1 VLRSIA
7 RILSPELNNPIDC
20 QQPERPFMKTIL
32 PRYVGLLFSLLA
44 LSACHP
50 DRLMIE
56 HLDDANHATI
66 GVLTG
71 STGEAIAAHRF
82 PEATLLHFDDI
93 LDAAAATNATQLDT
107 FLTADL
113 TAIQLV
119 KKNKGL
125 KILNEPLSNEHLAI
139 GVRKGNDQ
147 LLTAVNAAL
156 TEMRSDGTLASMDSR
171 WLQPGTTT
179 YDAPTLTTPTT
190 GTPLKVGVAATREP
204 LIFVDGEGRIS
215 GHDAEMMRRVAIKL
229 NRPIEFVD
237 MKFMALI
244 QSLQAGKIDLIGG
257 GMAASDERKKS
268 INFSDPYVDIH
279 QVLVVPSGV
288 AADKPA
294 ARRLITSASDL
305 HGRKI
310 AVQIGTAYVPYV
322 TTNYPDA
329 TALQY
334 QSAADVVMAIK
345 SGKAEVSLADV
356 ESLKEIFKAEPTFA
370 PIGDPVFSFPVGI
383 GFNKEAAALKQQF
396 NAFLKTIRD
405 NGVYDN
411 MKNRWLQ
418 SQDIAA
424 PPMPPVTGKTE
435 LVAGVAVVGL
445 PYISVKDNE
454 LVGFDIELTQRF
466 AASINRPI
474 RYSNMEFSSLVAA
487 VSTNKVD
494 LIASSIF
501 ITEERQKKIDFSD
514 AYDEQAVRVY
524 ALKENIAGA
533 DGTALSAP
541 TETKRPGYFARVAE
555 SFESNILLEKRYLLI
570 WDGLKTTVIISILAT
585 LFGTAL
591 GGLVCYMRMSANAW
605 LRHPASVYISILR
618 GTPVLVL
625 LMVIFYIVFASVSIS
640 PVLVAVIAFGMNF
653 AAYFAE
659 IFRSGVSSLDRGQ
672 TEAGIAMGF
681 TETRTFLNIVL
692 PQTIVRILPVY
703 KGEFISLVKM
713 TSIVGYIAVQDLTKA
728 SDIIRSRTFDAFFPL
743 LMIAV
748 LYFLIS
754 GALLQALNYLERITD
769 PKTKRRKA
777 GAV

>member
-1 VLRSIA
+1 
-7 RILSPELNNPIDC
+7 
-20 QQPERPFMKTIL
+20 MKTRRL
-32 PRYVGLLFSLLA
+32 RYVGLLFTLSL

-56 HLDDANHATI
+56 SLDDAKHAKI

-71 STGEAIAAHRF
+71 STGEAIASQRF

-93 LDAAAATNATQLDT
+93 LDAAAATKATQLDT

-113 TAIQLV
+113 TAIQIV
-119 KKNKGL
+119 KKNPSL

-147 LLTAVNAAL
+147 LLAAVNAVLA
-156 TEMRSDGTLASMDSR
+156 EMRNDGTLASMATR
-171 WLQPGTTT
+171 WLQAGTTS
-179 YDAPTLTTPTT
+179 YDEPALTTLTA

-204 LIFVDGEGRIS
+204 LIFVDGQGRIS

-268 INFSDPYVDIH
+268 IDFTEPYADIH
-279 QVLVVPSGV
+279 QVLVIPNSAV
-288 AADKPA
+288 ASTQTTH
-294 ARRLITSASDL
+294 RLITSATDL

-310 AVQIGTAYVPYV
+310 AVQIGTAFVPYV
-322 TTNYPDA
+322 TSHYPDA

-334 QSAADVVMAIK
+334 QSASDVVMAIK
-345 SGKAEVSLADV
+345 SGKAEASLADV
-356 ESLKEIFKAEPTFA
+356 ESLKEILKAEPTFA
-370 PIGDPVFSFPVGI
+370 PIGDPVFSFPVGA
-383 GFNKEAAALKQQF
+383 GFNKDCSALKQQF
-396 NAFLKTIRD
+396 NAFLQTIRQ
-405 NGVYDN
+405 NGVYEN
-411 MKNRWLQ
+411 MQSRWLQ
-418 SQDIAA
+418 SQSIAA
-424 PPMPPVTGKTE
+424 PPMPAVTGTNE
-435 LVAGVAVVGL
+435 LVVGVAVVGL

-466 AASINRPI
+466 AAALNRPI
-474 RYSNMEFSSLVAA
+474 RFSNMEFSSLVAA
-487 VSTNKVD
+487 VSTHKVD

-533 DGTALSAP
+533 DGKALSAP
-541 TETKRPGYFARVAE
+541 TETPHLGYFARVAD
-555 SFESNILLEKRYLLI
+555 SFKSNILLEKRYLLI
-570 WDGLKTTVIISILAT
+570 WDGLKTTVVISILAT

-591 GGLVCYMRMSANAW
+591 GGLVCYMRMSSKAW
-605 LRHPASVYISILR
+605 LRHPASIYISILR

-640 PVLVAVIAFGMNF
+640 PILVAVIAFGMNF

-659 IFRSGVSSLDRGQ
+659 IFRAGVSSLDRGQ